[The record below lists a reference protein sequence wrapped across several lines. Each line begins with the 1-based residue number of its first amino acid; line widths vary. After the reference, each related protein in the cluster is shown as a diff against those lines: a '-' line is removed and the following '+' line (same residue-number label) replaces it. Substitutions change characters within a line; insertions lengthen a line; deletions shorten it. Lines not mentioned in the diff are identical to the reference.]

1 MKKITSIVLAGLM
14 ALSLFAGCSSE
25 VTSTDDGSSA
35 AESSSSQSDAQA
47 ESDEGSEDPYAGLSG
62 TLTLNGSTSMTA
74 VCNALGEAFM
84 AKYPDV
90 TVEKANTGSG
100 SAVTAVNDGTALIGD
115 LSREV
120 KEEEDP
126 DGKFTKVT
134 IALDGIA
141 IAVNPENPVTN
152 LTSEQITQIF
162 AGEITN
168 WSEVGGND
176 AAITVIGREAG
187 SGTRDGFESIFG
199 FGDDLQCA
207 YAAEVQETGI
217 VVSRV
222 ASDPAAIGYVSLA
235 SVSDEIKAVSV
246 DDVEATEENVSNGS
260 YVVQRPF
267 VEIYNKGTDSDLVM
281 AWFDFLK
288 SDEGQQIIADQN
300 LVTVDIDENTENA

>member
-1 MKKITSIVLAGLM
+1 MKKFASILLAGLM

-35 AESSSSQSDAQA
+35 AQASSSGTESQA
-47 ESDEGSEDPYAGLSG
+47 ESNGSSEDAYAGLSG

-84 AKYPDV
+84 AKYDGV

-115 LSREV
+115 LSRKV
-120 KEEEDP
+120 KDDEDP

-141 IAVNPENPVTN
+141 IAVNPENPVDA
-152 LTSEQITQIF
+152 LTSEQIEKIF

-168 WSEVGGND
+168 WSEVGGDD
-176 AAITVIGREAG
+176 AAITVIGREEG
-187 SGTRDGFESIFG
+187 SGTRDGFENIFG
-199 FGDDLQCA
+199 FGEDKKCA

-217 VVSRV
+217 VVS
-222 ASDPAAIGYVSLA
+222 
-235 SVSDEIKAVSV
+235 KAVSV
-246 DDVEATEENVSNGS
+246 DGVEATEENVSNGT

-267 VEIYNKGTDSDLVM
+267 VQIYTKGTDSELVK

-288 SDEGQQIIADQN
+288 SDEGQQIIADQK
-300 LVTVDIDENTENA
+300 LVTVDIDENTENQ